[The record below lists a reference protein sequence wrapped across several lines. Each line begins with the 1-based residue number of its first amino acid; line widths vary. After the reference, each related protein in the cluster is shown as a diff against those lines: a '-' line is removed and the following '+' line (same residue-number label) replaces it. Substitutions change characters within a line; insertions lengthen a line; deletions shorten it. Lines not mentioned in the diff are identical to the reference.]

1 MQIRR
6 LILSNFRGVKAG
18 QVNFDGHT
26 ILIGGN
32 SVGKST
38 VCEALDLLL
47 GPDRLSRSN
56 AINEHDFHRRTYI
69 DEDGEPVKISLEV
82 VLTDLSPELDKK
94 YRAHREYWDIEKQT
108 LLDEEDEPE
117 DTERDR
123 VIPALRIAFE
133 GQYDKEEDEFT
144 AQTYFASP
152 PPEEGENRV
161 RVSTPSKR
169 EFGSTTN
176 KPTHRSSMKSTNC
189 STEPGSFYRPALNIS
204 LRMRSRSLCFASF

>member
-6 LILSNFRGVKAG
+6 LILSNFRGVKRG
-18 QVNFDGHT
+18 QIKFDGHT

-47 GPDRLSRSN
+47 GPDRLLRSN

-69 DEDGEPVKISLEV
+69 DELGEPVKISLEV
-82 VLTDLSPELDKK
+82 VLTDLSSELDKK
-94 YRAHREYWDIEKQT
+94 YRAHREYWDTEKQT
-108 LLDEEDEPE
+108 LLDEDDEPE
-117 DTERDR
+117 ETELDH
-123 VIPALRIAFE
+123 VIPALRVAFE

-152 PPEEGENRV
+152 PPDEGENRA
-161 RVSTPSKR
+161 RVSAASKR
-169 EFGSTTN
+169 EFGLIYLSTCATDRGARA
-176 KPTHRSSMKSTNC
+176 KPRTRLSARHHPPPQR
-189 STEPGSFYRPALNIS
+189 R
-204 LRMRSRSLCFASF
+204 